1 MNDKILTVDLTRRL
15 PDIDSYK
22 ALPPEYDDYGRF
34 AVLRTGAIWN
44 GPITSS
50 HPPMTRDGFYWA
62 LSGDTLSL
70 SPRGSTMG
78 WPQIMTNKL
87 IRWIARRIGLKRRY
101 STFRVYREDTD
112 R

>member
-1 MNDKILTVDLTRRL
+1 MSEKILTVDLSRRL
-15 PDIDSYK
+15 PDIDSYDS
-22 ALPPEYDDYGRF
+22 LPPEYDDYGRF
-34 AVLRTGAIWN
+34 AVLRTGALWN

-50 HPPMTRDGFYWA
+50 HPPTTRDGFYWA
-62 LSGDTLSL
+62 LSGDTLYL

-78 WPQIMTNKL
+78 WPEIMTKEL

-101 STFRVYREDTD
+101 AQFRMRREDTD